1 MQPPWLPALRAAIG
15 VAVILSAVVVLV
27 LTWPWRDWAL
37 VIAPVWLLFGV
48 FLVWASR
55 FERSGTRLEADAITV
70 VEGRRPRRLER
81 ADILDLRPDAPQRAW
96 RVQAVL
102 RDGQVVTLLGVPPSQ
117 LERLRRWHT
126 GV

>member
-1 MQPPWLPALRAAIG
+1 MQPPWLPALRATIG

-27 LTWPWRDWAL
+27 ISWPWRNWAL
-37 VIAPVWLLFGV
+37 LIAPAWMAFGG

-55 FERSGTRLEADAITV
+55 YERSGTRLEADAITV

-81 ADILDLRPDAPQRAW
+81 PDILDLRPDSRERPW

-102 RDGQVVTLLGVPPSQ
+102 RDGQVVTLLGVPPSE
-117 LERLRRWHT
+117 LERLRRWHI

>member
-1 MQPPWLPALRAAIG
+1 MQPPWLPALRATIG
-15 VAVILSAVVVLV
+15 VAVILSAVTVLA
-27 LTWPWRDWAL
+27 LSWPWRSWAL
-37 VIAPVWLLFGV
+37 LIAPVWMLFGV

-55 FERSGTRLEADAITV
+55 FERSGTRLEADALTV

-81 ADILDLRPDAPQRAW
+81 SDILDLRPDAPQRAW

-102 RDGQVVTLLGVPPSQ
+102 RDGEVVTLLGVPPSE